1 MSMEMEKHI
10 GSYFP
15 KKNLINFLYIFT
27 VFFILFIGLPST
39 YASSSDYL
47 QLPQF
52 SSTRRHLLQAVKDCQ
67 LDVQSWNYTIV
78 TSKCKG
84 PKYPAKPCCE
94 AFKDLACPNAKDLN
108 DLSNNCA
115 TTMFS
120 YINLYGKYPPGLFAN
135 ICRDSRRGLECT
147 AAQKSNQ
154 VNRATSTT
162 SAAAT
167 TIPTTIPLMFAFL
180 TVLCSMFL

>member
-1 MSMEMEKHI
+1 ME
-10 GSYFP
+10 
-15 KKNLINFLYIFT
+15 NFEWIT
-27 VFFILFIGLPST
+27 
-39 YASSSDYL
+39 
-47 QLPQF
+47 
-52 SSTRRHLLQAVKDCQ
+52 DCQ

-180 TVLCSMFL
+180 TVLCSMFLWFLISLSLWLRFVYHPTKLYNLEKFLYNNV